1 MTNKIIVGTRDSKL
15 ALTQTHKVIQRLNS
29 LHPHIKFEVL
39 NIKTKGDILQD
50 HPIESSIDKGF
61 FVKEIQEMLLKKKI
75 DIAIHS
81 LKDLPVDSISGLEIS
96 AVLER
101 DDPRDALVLNP
112 KIEFNSNLNNL
123 TISTSS
129 NRRKSQLLKLY
140 PEIKMKTIRG
150 NVDTRIEK
158 MEKGY
163 CDGIIISAA
172 ALTRL
177 GFQDRITYI
186 FDNEEMICAPGQ
198 GTIALESREEDKE
211 IKKIVNSINHKK
223 TSICV
228 DIERSFLKRLEGGC
242 TAPIGAYAQI
252 VDDKVLLK
260 GIISSLN
267 GKKHITNQSLSEY
280 TNLHKIGIE
289 LANKMLLDGGDEI
302 LSEVRGNG

>member
-1 MTNKIIVGTRDSKL
+1 MTNKIIIGTRDSKL
-15 ALTQTHKVIQRLNS
+15 ALTQTQKVTQKLNS
-29 LHPHIKFEVL
+29 LHPHIQFEVL

-81 LKDLPVDSISGLEIS
+81 LKDLPVDPIPGLEIS

-112 KIEFNSNLNNL
+112 KIQFNNDLNNL

-150 NVDTRIEK
+150 NVDTRIDK

-172 ALTRL
+172 ALIRL
-177 GFQDRITYI
+177 GLQDRITYL
-186 FDNEEMICAPGQ
+186 FDSEEMICAPGQ
-198 GTIALESREEDKE
+198 GTIALESREEDKG

-228 DIERSFLKRLEGGC
+228 EIERSFLKKLEGGC
-242 TAPIGAYAQI
+242 TAPIGAYAK
-252 VDDKVLLK
+252 VVEDKVLLK
-260 GIISSLN
+260 GIISSIN
-267 GKKHITNQSLSEY
+267 GKKYITNQALSEY
-280 TNLHKIGIE
+280 TNSNKLGIE
-289 LANKMLLDGGDEI
+289 LAKKMLLDGGDEI
-302 LSEVRGNG
+302 LSEVRG

>member
-15 ALTQTHKVIQRLNS
+15 ALTQTQKVTQKLNS
-29 LHPHIKFEVL
+29 LHPHIQFEVL

-81 LKDLPVDSISGLEIS
+81 LKDLPVDPIPGLEIS

-112 KIEFNSNLNNL
+112 KIQFNNDLNNL

-129 NRRKSQLLKLY
+129 NRRKSQLLKLF

-150 NVDTRIEK
+150 NVDTRIDK

-172 ALTRL
+172 ALIRL
-177 GFQDRITYI
+177 GLQDRITYL
-186 FDNEEMICAPGQ
+186 FDNKEMICAPGQ
-198 GTIALESREEDKE
+198 GTIALESREEDRK
-211 IKKIVNSINHKK
+211 IKKIVNSINHNK
-223 TSICV
+223 TSVCV
-228 DIERSFLKRLEGGC
+228 EIERSFLKTLEGGC

-267 GKKHITNQSLSEY
+267 GKKHITNHITSKYNNSGKL
-280 TNLHKIGIE
+280 GIK
-289 LANKMLLDGGDEI
+289 LAKQMLLDGGDEI
-302 LSEVRGNG
+302 LSEVRG

>member
-15 ALTQTHKVIQRLNS
+15 ALTQTQKVTQKLNS
-29 LHPHIKFEVL
+29 LHPHIQFDVL

-81 LKDLPVDSISGLEIS
+81 LKDLPVDPIPGLEIS

-112 KIEFNSNLNNL
+112 KIQFNNDLNNL

-150 NVDTRIEK
+150 NVDTRIDK

-172 ALTRL
+172 ALIRL
-177 GFQDRITYI
+177 GLQDRITYL
-186 FDNEEMICAPGQ
+186 FDNKEMICAPGQ
-198 GTIALESREEDKE
+198 GTIALESREEDKK

-223 TSICV
+223 TSVCV
-228 DIERSFLKRLEGGC
+228 EIERSFLKTLEGGC

-267 GKKHITNQSLSEY
+267 GKKHITNQALSEY
-280 TNLHKIGIE
+280 NNSNKLGIE
-289 LANKMLLDGGDEI
+289 LAKKMLLDGGDEI
-302 LSEVRGNG
+302 LSEVRG

>member
-1 MTNKIIVGTRDSKL
+1 
-15 ALTQTHKVIQRLNS
+15 
-29 LHPHIKFEVL
+29 
-39 NIKTKGDILQD
+39 
-50 HPIESSIDKGF
+50 
-61 FVKEIQEMLLKKKI
+61 
-75 DIAIHS
+75 
-81 LKDLPVDSISGLEIS
+81 
-96 AVLER
+96 
-101 DDPRDALVLNP
+101 
-112 KIEFNSNLNNL
+112 
-123 TISTSS
+123 
-129 NRRKSQLLKLY
+129 
-140 PEIKMKTIRG
+140 
-150 NVDTRIEK
+150 
-158 MEKGY
+158 
-163 CDGIIISAA
+163 
-172 ALTRL
+172 
-177 GFQDRITYI
+177 
-186 FDNEEMICAPGQ
+186 MICAPGQ

-289 LANKMLLDGGDEI
+289 FANKMLLDGGDEI

>member
-15 ALTQTHKVIQRLNS
+15 ALTQTQKVTQKLNS
-29 LHPHIKFEVL
+29 LHPHIQFEVL

-81 LKDLPVDSISGLEIS
+81 LKDLPVDPINGLEVS

-101 DDPRDALVLNP
+101 DDSRDALVLNP
-112 KIEFNSNLNNL
+112 KIKFNHDLNHL

-158 MEKGY
+158 MEQGY

-172 ALTRL
+172 ALIRL
-177 GFQDRITYI
+177 GLQDRITYL
-186 FDNEEMICAPGQ
+186 FDNKEMICAPGQ
-198 GTIALESREEDKE
+198 GTIALESREEDRK
-211 IKKIVNSINHKK
+211 IKKIVNSINHNK
-223 TSICV
+223 TSVCV
-228 DIERSFLKRLEGGC
+228 EIERSFLKTLEGGC

-267 GKKHITNQSLSEY
+267 GKKHITNHITSKYNNSGKL
-280 TNLHKIGIE
+280 GIK
-289 LANKMLLDGGDEI
+289 LAKQMLLDGGDEI
-302 LSEVRGNG
+302 LSEVRG

>member
-1 MTNKIIVGTRDSKL
+1 MTNKIIIGTRDSKL
-15 ALTQTHKVIQRLNS
+15 ALTQTQKVTQKLNS
-29 LHPHIKFEVL
+29 LHPHIQFEVL

-81 LKDLPVDSISGLEIS
+81 LKDLPVDPIPGLEIS

-112 KIEFNSNLNNL
+112 KIQFNNDLNNL

-150 NVDTRIEK
+150 NVDTRIDK

-172 ALTRL
+172 ALIRL
-177 GFQDRITYI
+177 GLQDRITYL

-198 GTIALESREEDKE
+198 GTIALESREEDKG

-228 DIERSFLKRLEGGC
+228 EIERSFLKKLEGGC
-242 TAPIGAYAQI
+242 TAPIGAYAK
-252 VDDKVLLK
+252 VVEDKVLLI

-267 GKKHITNQSLSEY
+267 GKKHITNQALSEY
-280 TNLHKIGIE
+280 TNSNKLGIE
-289 LANKMLLDGGDEI
+289 LAKKMLLDGGDEI
-302 LSEVRGNG
+302 LSEVRG

>member
-15 ALTQTHKVIQRLNS
+15 ALTQTQKVTQKLNS
-29 LHPHIKFEVL
+29 LHPHIQFEVL

-81 LKDLPVDSISGLEIS
+81 LKDLPVDPINGLEVS

-101 DDPRDALVLNP
+101 DDSRDALVLNP
-112 KIEFNSNLNNL
+112 KIKFNHDLNHL

-140 PEIKMKTIRG
+140 TEIKMKTIRG

-158 MEKGY
+158 MEQGY

-172 ALTRL
+172 ALIRL
-177 GFQDRITYI
+177 GLQDRITYL
-186 FDNEEMICAPGQ
+186 FDNKEMICAPGQ
-198 GTIALESREEDKE
+198 GTIAIESREEDKE
-211 IKKIVNSINHKK
+211 IKKIVNSINHNK
-223 TSICV
+223 TSVCV
-228 DIERSFLKRLEGGC
+228 EIERSFLKTLEGGC

-267 GKKHITNQSLSEY
+267 GKKHITNHITSKYNNSGKL
-280 TNLHKIGIE
+280 GIK
-289 LANKMLLDGGDEI
+289 LAKQMLLDGGDEI
-302 LSEVRGNG
+302 LSEVRG